1 MEKYKIPIEKKVI
14 EIVINKIN
22 FKHIKFIFE
31 IRPREFFKYAEYDL
45 KIKEKQ
51 NGRRSLINSLTNSK
65 RAIDSQLDLLLY
77 CYGLYRLSNRKE
89 WKVPQKIKILKKI
102 NISVPDLI
110 IKVTNWRNDLEHR
123 YKLPTKENVR
133 ESLDIAKLFLD
144 STEIYTSPIIAEVLG
159 TFNTKKIVISFDY
172 DKEKIHIRMNNEFVG
187 EISSSN
193 LKEYLKYLKL
203 FAELG
208 KEIKMEKQKNI
219 REIVT

>member
-14 EIVINKIN
+14 EIEINKIN
-22 FKHIKFIFE
+22 FKPIKSIFE

-110 IKVTNWRNDLEHR
+110 IKVTNWRNNLEHR

-144 STEIYTSPIIAEVLG
+144 STEIYTSPIITEVLG
-159 TFNTKKIVISFDY
+159 TFNTKKIFISFDY
-172 DKEKIHIRMNNEFVG
+172 DKEKIHIRMDNEFVG
-187 EISSSN
+187 EVSSSH

>member
-14 EIVINKIN
+14 EIEINKIN

-144 STEIYTSPIIAEVLG
+144 STEIYTSPIITEVLG
-159 TFNTKKIVISFDY
+159 TFDTKKIVISFDY